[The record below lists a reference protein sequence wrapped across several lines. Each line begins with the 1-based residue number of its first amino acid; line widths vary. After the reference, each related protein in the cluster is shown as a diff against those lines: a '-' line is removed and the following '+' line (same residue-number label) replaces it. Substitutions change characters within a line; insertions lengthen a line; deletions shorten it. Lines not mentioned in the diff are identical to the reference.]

1 MTELS
6 VSDRSPAV
14 YEPLSRRCAELGI
27 ALWHCDAGGRVLAEP
42 RQPQLGPALRQWL
55 GSAPI
60 RQRIE
65 SVASLFT
72 ESRTVGVELPPIE
85 ALPGQ
90 WLLPLE
96 QRQGIRRAA
105 LFVAM
110 VFTTDAVVLP
120 APTVVYRAADIPRL
134 HRTLRWFCEDLERSE
149 RDGRTIDQFSEKL
162 GQAYEETHLLYR
174 MARLINCVSDAAQAV
189 QSIGQQLQEVLPFG
203 WLAIRFSQHSRSVRE
218 LSGRMLIAGQPPCDP
233 EQIRLLS
240 DPLLQQ
246 QTEAGWKKLLRPGDS
261 ALAAATGAEVLAEPI
276 THDGQVIGL
285 LLAGNKR
292 GPDPE
297 LSSVE
302 MQFLDAT
309 ADFLGV
315 FHENLARFAEQ
326 REMFFGTLRALT
338 ASIDAKDRYTAGH
351 SERVGLLASKLAA
364 AMNLDRRLVE
374 EYRIAGM
381 VHDVGKIGV
390 PEAVLCKPGKL
401 TAAEF
406 AQIKRHPEI
415 GHRILKDIPALA
427 GVLPG
432 VLWHHERWDGGGY
445 PHQLAAEKIPLIAR
459 VLALADTFDAMSSTR
474 SYRPAMP
481 RHRVL
486 EEIRVGAG
494 TQFDPELAPLFVTL
508 DFSDFDRALES
519 HRVLEQRA
527 A

>member
-1 MTELS
+1 MTEPS

-14 YEPLSRRCAELGI
+14 YEALSRRCAELGI

-42 RQPQLGPALRQWL
+42 QQAGLAPTLRQWL
-55 GSAPI
+55 SSAAV

-65 SVASLFT
+65 SLAGVFA
-72 ESRTVGVELPPIE
+72 ESRTIGVELPALE
-85 ALPGQ
+85 AAPGQ
-90 WLLPLE
+90 WVLPLE

-105 LFVAM
+105 LFLAM
-110 VFTTDAVVLP
+110 VFTSDAPALPEGAVVYP
-120 APTVVYRAADIPRL
+120 AGEIPRL
-134 HRTLRWFCEDLERSE
+134 HRILRWFCEDLERSE
-149 RDGRTIDQFSEKL
+149 RDGRTIEQFSEKL

-174 MARLINCVSDAAQAV
+174 MARLINCVSDAAQSV

-218 LSGRMLIAGQPPCDP
+218 LSGRTLIAGQPPCDP
-233 EQIRLLS
+233 QQIRLLS

-261 ALAAATGAEVLAEPI
+261 ALADATGAEVLAEPI

-338 ASIDAKDRYTAGH
+338 ASIDAKDRRPLRTRRTAGI
-351 SERVGLLASKLAA
+351 E
-364 AMNLDRRLVE
+364 
-374 EYRIAGM
+374 
-381 VHDVGKIGV
+381 
-390 PEAVLCKPGKL
+390 
-401 TAAEF
+401 
-406 AQIKRHPEI
+406 
-415 GHRILKDIPALA
+415 A
-427 GVLPG
+427 GVGDEPG
-432 VLWHHERWDGGGY
+432 
-445 PHQLAAEKIPLIAR
+445 PPAR
-459 VLALADTFDAMSSTR
+459 
-474 SYRPAMP
+474 
-481 RHRVL
+481 
-486 EEIRVGAG
+486 
-494 TQFDPELAPLFVTL
+494 
-508 DFSDFDRALES
+508 RAVS
-519 HRVLEQRA
+519 HRGNGA
-527 A
+527 